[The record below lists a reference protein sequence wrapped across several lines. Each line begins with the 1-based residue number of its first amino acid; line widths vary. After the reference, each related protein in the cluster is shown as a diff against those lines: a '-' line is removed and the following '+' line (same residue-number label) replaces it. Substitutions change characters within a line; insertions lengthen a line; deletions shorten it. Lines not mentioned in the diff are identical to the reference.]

1 MVGITKGKLLTDLYL
16 TVKCN
21 YRRILVMKNLAINL
35 QIKFVDYYLRIY
47 RWKNLPPRYPSI

>member
-47 RWKNLPPRYPSI
+47 R